1 MRIKDWPKF
10 QHFKD
15 RRPPWIKLYRDLL
28 EDDQW
33 YELPAASAKILISL
47 WLLASE
53 DETKHGLLP
62 SVKKTAFRL
71 RITEKALFAACAE
84 LSHWLIQD
92 DITTISPPRQ
102 LGSSETETETE
113 TEGEGEPRLTTLP
126 PPMLLVPKLGK
137 RAIRDD
143 DGITEKHLAFAAS
156 LKLDPGPEWGKFKN
170 YCLAHDRRYVNFEA
184 AFRNWL
190 AKAAEMKGER
200 RVL

>member
-71 RITEKALFAACAE
+71 RITEKALLSACSE
-84 LSHWLIQD
+84 LAHWLIQD

-102 LGSSETETETE
+102 LVPSETETETE
-113 TEGEGEPRLTTLP
+113 TEGEPRLTTLP

-170 YCLAHDRRYVNFEA
+170 YCLANDRRYANFDA

-190 AKAAEMKGER
+190 ARAAEMKGDR

>member
-71 RITEKALFAACAE
+71 RITEKALLSACSE
-84 LSHWLIQD
+84 LAHWLIQD

-102 LGSSETETETE
+102 LVPSETETETE

-170 YCLAHDRRYVNFEA
+170 YCLANDRRYANFDA

-190 AKAAEMKGER
+190 ARAAEMKGDR

>member
-71 RITEKALFAACAE
+71 RITEKALLSACSE
-84 LSHWLIQD
+84 LAHWLIQD

-170 YCLAHDRRYVNFEA
+170 YCLANDRRYANFDA

-190 AKAAEMKGER
+190 AKAAEMKGDR

>member
-71 RITEKALFAACAE
+71 RITEKALLSACSE
-84 LSHWLIQD
+84 LAHWLIQN

-102 LGSSETETETE
+102 LVPSETETE

-170 YCLAHDRRYVNFEA
+170 YCLANDRRYANFDA

-190 AKAAEMKGER
+190 ARAAEMKGDR